1 MVEKQ
6 IIYTLSQ
13 EKVIERLVEDDNV
26 AINHM
31 VLRKGEALPLHHA
44 NSNVYMIVVRG
55 AVTLALGDQ
64 ELHVYSAGSIVLIP
78 YQTKMDVSNQSEAVL
93 ELFVVKAPSPRHLG

>member
-6 IIYTLSQ
+6 IAYTLSQ
-13 EKVIERLVEDDNV
+13 EKVIEKLIEDDNV

-31 VLRKGEALPLHHA
+31 ILRNSEALPLHHA

-55 AVTLALGDQ
+55 EVTLSLDEQ
-64 ELHVYSAGSIVLIP
+64 EAHAYPAGSIVLIP
-78 YQTKMDVSNQSEAVL
+78 YQTRMDVSNRGEAIL
-93 ELFVVKAPSPRHLG
+93 ELFVVKAPSPKHMN